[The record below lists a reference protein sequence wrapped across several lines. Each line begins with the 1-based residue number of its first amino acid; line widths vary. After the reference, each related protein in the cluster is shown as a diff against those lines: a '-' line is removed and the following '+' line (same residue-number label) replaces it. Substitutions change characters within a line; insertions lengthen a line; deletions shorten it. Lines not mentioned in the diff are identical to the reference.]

1 MRLALYKKP
10 STMKQMLLTLLLL
23 VPAMFSADAAIA
35 QSPEVSTNRLANES
49 SPYLLKHAANP
60 VDWHPWDE
68 EAFALAKEQDKPVF
82 LSIGYSTCHW
92 CNVMEEESFSDPRVA
107 ALINEVFVPVKV
119 DREERPDIDQIY
131 MTACQLLSPSCG
143 WPLTLFLTPD
153 TKPFYAATYIPKE
166 NRFGRL
172 GLLELIPRV
181 KQLWREERQ
190 QVVKSAESIN
200 AAIISSTINLPGAEL
215 DASQLDAAFKAY
227 TANYDTQFGGFGQ
240 ATKFPSANILM
251 YLLRYW
257 KRTDN
262 KQALAMVEQTLNAM
276 RLGGIFDQLGFG
288 FHRYSTD
295 RMWRLPHF
303 EKMLYDQALLTN
315 SYIEAYQATRKE
327 EYALTATKIIDYIL
341 TVMTSPEGGFYS
353 AESADSDGEEGKF
366 YLWQAEETKRIL
378 GKKEASL
385 AESVFHIEKYGNY
398 DDSITGEKTGRNILY
413 LAEDPKPADI
423 FEAARRKMLEARN
436 LRPRPD
442 RDDKILTD
450 WNGLMIGAL
459 AKAAKALDQPSYGKA
474 AQRAAHF
481 ILDNLR
487 SKDGKLLHRW
497 RLGKAG
503 LPGNAA
509 DYAFLAWG
517 LLELYEWDFDVRWL
531 AAAHSLTNMLIED
544 FWDRKLG
551 GFYLTSAQENSFL
564 PRIKEINDSTLPSS
578 NSLAMHNLIRL
589 SRLTGDHVFAEKA
602 AKISSVFSS
611 KVHDFAAAYPVLLSS
626 LDFALAPSREVVIVG
641 NPGAAD
647 TGNMVRALR
656 QKYYPNT
663 VVLFKPANEESP
675 SIIKHAGFVEFM
687 GAVNNQATAYVCTN
701 FNCNFP
707 TTDPVKMLENLNA
720 ITNKKGNK

>member
-1 MRLALYKKP
+1 
-10 STMKQMLLTLLLL
+10 MLLAVLLL
-23 VPAMFSADAAIA
+23 VPAIFSADIVIA
-35 QSPEVSTNRLANES
+35 RSSEISTNRLANES
-49 SPYLLKHAANP
+49 SPYLLKHAVNP
-60 VDWHPWDE
+60 VDWHPWGE
-68 EAFALAKEQDKPVF
+68 EAFALAKEQNKPVF

-92 CNVMEEESFSDPRVA
+92 CNVMEEESFADPTVA

-131 MTACQLLSPSCG
+131 MRACQLLSPSCG

-181 KQLWREERQ
+181 KQLWQQERQ
-190 QVVKSAESIN
+190 EVVKSAESIN

-240 ATKFPSANILM
+240 STKFPSANILM
-251 YLLRYW
+251 YLLRYS

-262 KQALAMVEQTLNAM
+262 KQALAMVEQTLTAM
-276 RLGGIFDQLGFG
+276 RLGSIFDQLSYG

-327 EYALTATKIIDYIL
+327 EYALTATKIIDYVL
-341 TVMTSPEGGFYS
+341 AVMTSPEGGFYS

-366 YLWQAEETKRIL
+366 YLWQAEEIKRIL
-378 GKKEASL
+378 EKNEATL
-385 AESVFHIEKYGNY
+385 AESVFHIGKYGNY

-413 LAEDPKPADI
+413 LAEDPKPADT
-423 FEAARRKMLEARN
+423 FEAIRRKMLEVRN

-459 AKAAKALDQPSYGKA
+459 AKAAKALDQPAFGKA

-487 SKDGKLLHRW
+487 SKEGKLLHRW
-497 RLGKAG
+497 RLGKVG

-531 AAAHSLTNMLIED
+531 AAAHSLTKVLIED

-551 GFYLTSAQENSFL
+551 GFYFTSAQGDSFL

-611 KVHDFAAAYPVLLSS
+611 KVHDSAAAYPMLLSA

-656 QKYYPNT
+656 QKYHPNT
-663 VVLFKPANEESP
+663 VVLFKPTNEESP
-675 SIIKHAGFVEFM
+675 SIIKYAGFVEFM

-701 FNCNFP
+701 FKCNFP

-720 ITNKKGNK
+720 ITNKTGNK